1 MAYTIIE
8 VANTHGGDI
17 KYVKDL
23 ISQFSSF
30 KENFGIKFQPLHPD
44 KLATKDF
51 EWHSVYQE
59 LLFDSLEWDEII
71 NLAKETKDIWL
82 DIFDEY
88 GVQILEE
95 NHSKIYGIKLQVSV
109 LFNYAVLNGLS
120 KVDLSNKKLIIN
132 VASLDLDEIA
142 YFLKK
147 YEESLNPEEIMIEVG
162 FQGYPTL
169 LQDSGISKISKVK
182 NTFSKK
188 IVFADHIDRESD
200 YAIWLPA
207 LAIASGADIVEK
219 HVLLENAETKYD
231 MYSSLGISQF
241 TKMIEIVNNY
251 EELLS
256 AEFINDRELLYL
268 EKSIMKPILKEVKE
282 KGEYLSIEEDFEFKR
297 SGKNGL
303 NSKQIKDLISDFH
316 ILSVSK
322 NKGETLQREDFK
334 KANIATII
342 ACRLKSTRLKEK
354 ALLKIGDLTSVELCI
369 KNACK
374 FENVNNVILAT
385 SNLESDL
392 PLKDFT
398 YNESVIFH
406 QGDADDVI
414 QRYLDITRKL
424 RVDVVIRVTADCPFI
439 DNEICEI
446 LLKSHFENGA
456 DYTAARDAAVGTN
469 IEIINVQALEEVKRH
484 FPSADYS
491 EYMTWYF
498 VNNSEHF
505 KINLVDLPNHLIRS
519 YRLTLDYDEDLTL
532 FNKINDN
539 LSSGGSYNIRDI
551 FNLLDANSELPEIN
565 SHIQL
570 KYKTDQN
577 LIDTLNVKT
586 KINGLLTHKSL

>member
-17 KYVKDL
+17 KYIKELV
-23 ISQFSSF
+23 SQFSSF

-51 EWHSVYQE
+51 EWYSVYQQ
-59 LLFDSLEWDEII
+59 LLFDSLEWNDII
-71 NLAKETKDIWL
+71 NLAKETKDVWL

-109 LFNYAVLNGLS
+109 LFNYAVLNALS
-120 KVDLSNKKLIIN
+120 KLDLSQKKVILN
-132 VASLDLDEIA
+132 VASLDLNEIE
-142 YFLKK
+142 YFLSK
-147 YEESLNPEEIMIEVG
+147 YEESLNPEEILLEVG

-182 NTFSKK
+182 NAFSKR
-188 IVFADHIDRESD
+188 IVFADHVDRESD
-200 YAIWLPA
+200 YAVWLPA

-219 HVLLENAETKYD
+219 HVLLDNAETKYD

-241 TKMIEIVNNY
+241 EKMIEVINNY
-251 EELLS
+251 EDLLK
-256 AEFINDRELLYL
+256 AEFINDREVLYL
-268 EKSIMKPILKEVKE
+268 EKSIMKPLLKEAKE
-282 KGEYLSIEEDFEFKR
+282 KGQYLSIEEDFEFKR

-303 NSKQIKDLISDFH
+303 NSKQIKDLISTFH
-316 ILSVSK
+316 ILSITK
-322 NKGETLQREDFK
+322 NKGEALQREDFK
-334 KANIATII
+334 KASIAVII

-354 ALLKIGDLTSVELCI
+354 ALLKIGDLTSVEMCI

-385 SNLESDL
+385 SNLDSDL

-398 YNESVIFH
+398 YNESVVFH
-406 QGDADDVI
+406 QGDPEDVI

-424 RVDVVIRVTADCPFI
+424 KIDVVVRITADCPFI
-439 DNEICEI
+439 DNEIYEI
-446 LLKSHFENGA
+446 LLKSHFDNGA

-469 IEIINVQALEEVKRH
+469 IEIINVQALEKVKSH
-484 FPSADYS
+484 FTSAEYS

-498 VNNSEHF
+498 MNNPEYF
-505 KINLVDLPNHLIRS
+505 KINLVDLPEHLVRN
-519 YRLTLDYDEDLTL
+519 YRLTLDYDEDIIL
-532 FNKINDN
+532 FNKIHEN
-539 LSSGGSYNIRDI
+539 LAPNGNYTIRDI
-551 FNLLDANSELPEIN
+551 FNLLDTNSDLPSIN
-565 SHIQL
+565 GHIQL
-570 KYKTDQN
+570 KYRTDQS
-577 LIDTLNVKT
+577 LIDILNSKT
-586 KINGLLTHKSL
+586 KIKTL

>member
-17 KYVKDL
+17 KYIKELV
-23 ISQFSSF
+23 SQFSSF
-30 KENFGIKFQPLHPD
+30 KENYGIKFQPLHPD

-51 EWHSVYQE
+51 EWHSVYQQ
-59 LLFDSLEWDEII
+59 LLFDSLEWNDII
-71 NLAKETKDIWL
+71 NLAKETKDVWL

-95 NHSKIYGIKLQVSV
+95 NHSNIYGVKLQVSV
-109 LFNYAVLNGLS
+109 LFNYAVLNALS
-120 KVDLSNKKLIIN
+120 KVDLSQKKLILN
-132 VASLDLDEIA
+132 VASLDLNEIE
-142 YFLKK
+142 YFLNK
-147 YEESLNPEEIMIEVG
+147 YEESLNPEEILLEVG

-182 NTFSKK
+182 NTFSKR
-188 IVFADHIDRESD
+188 IVFADHVDRESD
-200 YAIWLPA
+200 YAVWLPA

-219 HVLLENAETKYD
+219 HVLLDNAETKYD

-241 TKMIEIVNNY
+241 EKMIEVINNY
-251 EELLS
+251 EDLLK

-268 EKSIMKPILKEVKE
+268 EKSIMKPLLKEAKE
-282 KGEYLSIEEDFEFKR
+282 KGQYLSIEEDFEFKR

-303 NSKQIKDLISDFH
+303 NSKQIKDLVSDFH
-316 ILSVSK
+316 VLSVSK
-322 NKGETLQREDFK
+322 SKGETLQREDFK
-334 KANIATII
+334 KASIAVII

-385 SNLESDL
+385 SNLDSDL
-392 PLKDFT
+392 PLKDYT

-406 QGDADDVI
+406 RGDAEDVI

-424 RVDVVIRVTADCPFI
+424 KIDVVIRVTADCPFI
-439 DNEICEI
+439 DNEICEM
-446 LLKSHFENGA
+446 LLKSHFDNGA
-456 DYTAARDAAVGTN
+456 DYTAARHAAVGTN
-469 IEIINVQALEEVKRH
+469 IEIINVQALEKVKSH

-498 VNNSEHF
+498 INNPEYF
-505 KINLVDLPNHLIRS
+505 KINLVDLPEHLVRD
-519 YRLTLDYDEDLTL
+519 YRLTLDYDEDIVL
-532 FNKINDN
+532 FNKIHEN
-539 LSSGGSYNIRDI
+539 LASIGNYTIKDI
-551 FNLLDANSELPEIN
+551 FNLLDTNSELPTIN

-570 KYKTDQN
+570 KYKTDQG
-577 LIDTLNVKT
+577 LIDTLNSKT
-586 KINGLLTHKSL
+586 KIKAL

>member
-17 KYVKDL
+17 KYIKSLV
-23 ISQFSSF
+23 SQFSVF

-51 EWHSVYQE
+51 EWHSVYEE
-59 LLFDSLEWDEII
+59 LLFNSSEWNDII
-71 NLAKETKDIWL
+71 NLAKETKDVWL

-109 LFNYAVLNGLS
+109 LFNYAVLNALS
-120 KVDLSNKKLIIN
+120 KINLSDKKLIIN
-132 VASLDLDEIA
+132 VASLDLNEIE
-142 YFLKK
+142 YFLNK
-147 YEESLNPEEIMIEVG
+147 YEENLNPEEILIEVG

-169 LQDSGISKISKVK
+169 LQDSGISKINKVK

-188 IVFADHIDRESD
+188 VVFADHVDRESD

-231 MYSSLGISQF
+231 MYSSLGFSQF
-241 TKMIEIVNNY
+241 TKMIEVINNY
-251 EELLS
+251 EDLLK

-268 EKSIMKPILKEVKE
+268 EKSIMKPLLKEAKE
-282 KGEYLSIEEDFEFKR
+282 KGQYLSINEDFEFKR

-303 NSKQIKDLISDFH
+303 NSKQIKDLISAFH
-316 ILSVSK
+316 LLSVSK
-322 NKGETLQREDFK
+322 DKGETLQREDFK
-334 KANIATII
+334 KANIAVII

-374 FENVNNVILAT
+374 FENVSNVILAT

-392 PLKDFT
+392 SLKDYT
-398 YNESVIFH
+398 YNESVVFH
-406 QGDADDVI
+406 QGDPEDVI

-424 RVDVVIRVTADCPFI
+424 KIDVVIRVTADCPFI

-456 DYTAARDAAVGTN
+456 DYTAAKDAAVGTN
-469 IEIINVQALEEVKRH
+469 IEIINVQAMEKVKSY

-498 VNNSEHF
+498 INNPEYF
-505 KINLVDLPNHLIRS
+505 KINLVDLPKSLIRD
-519 YRLTLDYDEDLTL
+519 YRLTLDYDEDIIL
-532 FNKINDN
+532 FNKIHDN
-539 LSSGGSYNIRDI
+539 LSSTGNYTIKDI
-551 FNLLDANSELPEIN
+551 FNLLDSNPELPEIN
-565 SHIQL
+565 GHIKL
-570 KYKTDQN
+570 KYKTDQS
-577 LIDTLNVKT
+577 LIDTLNANT
-586 KINGLLTHKSL
+586 KIKSS

>member
-8 VANTHGGDI
+8 VANTHGGDFNYI
-17 KYVKDL
+17 KEL
-23 ISQFSSF
+23 ISEFSEF
-30 KENFGIKFQPLHPD
+30 KNDFGIKFQPLHPD

-51 EWHSVYQE
+51 EWYPVYQQ
-59 LLFDSLEWDEII
+59 LLFDSLEWSTII
-71 NLAKETKDIWL
+71 NLASETKHIWL

-95 NHSKIYGIKLQVSV
+95 NIHKVYGIKLQVSV
-109 LFNYAVLNGLS
+109 LFNNAVLNALS
-120 KVDLSNKKLIIN
+120 KIDLSKKKLILN
-132 VASLDLDEIA
+132 VASLELNEIE

-147 YEESLNPEEIMIEVG
+147 YEKKLNPGEILLEVG

-169 LQDSGISKISKVK
+169 LQDSGISKINKVK
-182 NTFSKK
+182 KAFSKR

-200 YAIWLPA
+200 YALWLPA
-207 LAIASGADIVEK
+207 LAIASGADIIEK
-219 HVLLENAETKYD
+219 HVLLQSKETKYD
-231 MYSSLGISQF
+231 MYSSLSFSQF
-241 TKMIEIVNNY
+241 TKMIEVISNY
-251 EELLS
+251 ENLLN
-256 AEFINDRELLYL
+256 AEFINDRERLYL
-268 EKSIMKPILKEVKE
+268 EKSIMKPLLKRDKE
-282 KGEYLSIEEDFEFKR
+282 NGEYLSINEDFEFKR
-297 SGKNGL
+297 SGKSGL

-322 NKGETLQREDFK
+322 KKGEALQREDFK
-334 KANIATII
+334 KANISVII

-354 ALLKIGDLTSVELCI
+354 ALLKIGELTSVELCI

-374 FENVNNVILAT
+374 FEDVNSVILAT
-385 SNLESDL
+385 SNLASDL

-406 QGDADDVI
+406 QGDPNDVI

-424 RVDVVIRVTADCPFI
+424 KIDVVIRVTADCPFI

-446 LLKSHFENGA
+446 LLKSHFESGA

-469 IEIINVQALEEVKRH
+469 LEIINVQALEKVKSY

-498 VNNSEHF
+498 MNNSEYF
-505 KINLVDLPNHLIRS
+505 KINLVDLPENLIRN
-519 YRLTLDYDEDLTL
+519 YRLTLDYDEDIDM
-532 FNKINDN
+532 FNKVHQNFENNPDFDIK
-539 LSSGGSYNIRDI
+539 DI
-551 FNLLDANSELPEIN
+551 FEFLDSNPEISKIN

-577 LIDTLNVKT
+577 LIDILNSKT
-586 KINGLLTHKSL
+586 KITII

>member
-8 VANTHGGDI
+8 VANTHGGNI
-17 KYVKDL
+17 KYVKEL

-30 KENFGIKFQPLHPD
+30 KDNFGIKFQPLHPD

-51 EWHSVYQE
+51 EWYSVYQE

-71 NLAKETKDIWL
+71 NLAKETKDVWL

-95 NHSKIYGIKLQVSV
+95 NHSKVYGIKLQVSV
-109 LFNYAVLNGLS
+109 LFNYAVLNALS

-147 YEESLNPEEIMIEVG
+147 YEESLNPEEILIEVG

-169 LQDSGISKISKVK
+169 LQDSGISKINKVK
-182 NTFSKK
+182 NAFSKR

-200 YAIWLPA
+200 YAVWLPA

-231 MYSSLGISQF
+231 MYSSLGVTQF

-251 EELLS
+251 EELLN
-256 AEFINDRELLYL
+256 AEFINNRELLYL
-268 EKSIMKPILKEVKE
+268 EKSIMKPILKGAKE

-385 SNLESDL
+385 SDLESDL

-406 QGDADDVI
+406 QGDPEDVI
-414 QRYLDITRKL
+414 QRYLDIARKL
-424 RVDVVIRVTADCPFI
+424 KVDIVIRVTADCPFI
-439 DNEICEI
+439 DNEILKI
-446 LLKSHFENGA
+446 LLKSHFEYGA
-456 DYTAARDAAVGTN
+456 DYTTARDVAVGTN
-469 IEIINVQALEEVKRH
+469 LEIINVQALEKVKKH
-484 FPSADYS
+484 FPSAEYS

-498 VNNSEHF
+498 MNNLEYF
-505 KINLVDLPNHLIRS
+505 RVNLVDLPKNLVRN
-519 YRLTLDYDEDLTL
+519 YRLTLDYNEDIIL
-532 FNKINDN
+532 FNKIVDN
-539 LSSGGSYNIRDI
+539 FKTNPDYTISDI
-551 FNLLDANSELPEIN
+551 FDLLDKKPELPEIN
-565 SHIQL
+565 NHIQL
-570 KYKTDQN
+570 KYKTDQV
-577 LIDTLNVKT
+577 LIDTLNSKT
-586 KINGLLTHKSL
+586 KIS

>member
-17 KYVKDL
+17 KYVKEL
-23 ISQFSSF
+23 VLQFSLF

-51 EWHSVYQE
+51 EWHSVYQQ
-59 LLFDSLEWDEII
+59 LLFDSLEWNDII
-71 NLAKETKDIWL
+71 NLAKETKDVWL

-109 LFNYAVLNGLS
+109 LFNYAVLNALS
-120 KVDLSNKKLIIN
+120 KVDLSQKKLILN
-132 VASLDLDEIA
+132 VASLDLNEIQ
-142 YFLKK
+142 YFLNK
-147 YEESLNPEEIMIEVG
+147 YEESLNPEEILLEVG

-182 NTFSKK
+182 NAFSKR
-188 IVFADHIDRESD
+188 IVFADHVDRESD
-200 YAIWLPA
+200 YAVWLPA

-219 HVLLENAETKYD
+219 HVLLENVETKYD

-241 TKMIEIVNNY
+241 TKMIEVINNY
-251 EELLS
+251 EELLK
-256 AEFINDRELLYL
+256 AEFINDREILYL
-268 EKSIMKPILKEVKE
+268 EKSIMKPLLKEAKE
-282 KGEYLSIEEDFEFKR
+282 RGQYLSIEEDFDFKR

-303 NSKQIKDLISDFH
+303 NSKQIKDLVSDFH
-316 ILSVSK
+316 VLSVSK
-322 NKGETLQREDFK
+322 RKGETLQREDFK
-334 KANIATII
+334 KASIAVII

-354 ALLKIGDLTSVELCI
+354 ALLKIGDLTSVELCV

-385 SNLESDL
+385 SNLDSDL

-406 QGDADDVI
+406 QGDPEDVI

-424 RVDVVIRVTADCPFI
+424 KTDVVIRVTADCPFI

-446 LLKSHFENGA
+446 LLKSHFDNGA
-456 DYTAARDAAVGTN
+456 DYTAAKHAAVGTN
-469 IEIINVQALEEVKRH
+469 IEIINVQALEKVKSH

-498 VNNSEHF
+498 INNPEHF
-505 KINLVDLPNHLIRS
+505 KINLVDLPEHLVRN
-519 YRLTLDYDEDLTL
+519 YRLTLDYSEDIVL
-532 FNKINDN
+532 FNKIHEN
-539 LSSGGSYNIRDI
+539 LASIGNYTIRDI
-551 FNLLDANSELPEIN
+551 FNLLDTNSDLPTIN

-570 KYKTDQN
+570 KYKTDQG
-577 LIDTLNVKT
+577 LIDTLNTKT
-586 KINGLLTHKSL
+586 KIKTL

>member
-17 KYVKDL
+17 KYIKELV
-23 ISQFSSF
+23 SQFSSF

-51 EWHSVYQE
+51 EWHSVYQQ
-59 LLFDSLEWDEII
+59 LLFDSLEWNDII
-71 NLAKETKDIWL
+71 NLAKETKDVWL

-109 LFNYAVLNGLS
+109 LFNYAVLNALS
-120 KVDLSNKKLIIN
+120 KVDLSQKKVILN
-132 VASLDLDEIA
+132 VASLDLNEIK
-142 YFLKK
+142 YFLTK
-147 YEESLNPEEIMIEVG
+147 YEESLNPEEILLEVG

-182 NTFSKK
+182 NAFSKR
-188 IVFADHIDRESD
+188 IVFADHVDRESD
-200 YAIWLPA
+200 YAVWLPA
-207 LAIASGADIVEK
+207 LAIATGADIVEK

-241 TKMIEIVNNY
+241 TKMIEVINNY
-251 EELLS
+251 EELLK

-268 EKSIMKPILKEVKE
+268 EKSIMKPLLKGAKE
-282 KGEYLSIEEDFEFKR
+282 RGQYLSIEEDFEFKR

-303 NSKQIKDLISDFH
+303 NSKQIKDLVSDFH
-316 ILSVSK
+316 VLSVSK

-334 KANIATII
+334 KASIAAII

-392 PLKDFT
+392 PLKDYT

-406 QGDADDVI
+406 QGDPEDVI

-424 RVDVVIRVTADCPFI
+424 KIDVVIRVTADCPFI

-446 LLKSHFENGA
+446 LLKSHFETGA
-456 DYTAARDAAVGTN
+456 DYTAARHAAVGTN
-469 IEIINVQALEEVKRH
+469 IEIINVQALEKVKSH

-498 VNNSEHF
+498 INNPEYF
-505 KINLVDLPNHLIRS
+505 KINLVDLPEHLVRD
-519 YRLTLDYDEDLTL
+519 YRLTLDYDEDIVL
-532 FNKINDN
+532 FNKIHEN
-539 LSSGGSYNIRDI
+539 LASIGNYTIRDI
-551 FNLLDANSELPEIN
+551 FNLLDKNSDLPAIN
-565 SHIQL
+565 GHIQL
-570 KYKTDQN
+570 KYKTDQG
-577 LIDTLNVKT
+577 LIDTLNSKT
-586 KINGLLTHKSL
+586 KIKAV